1 MSKIKGCKNTDV
13 LFRGFEEL
21 GKMKMNSSAEGI
33 ERNPKLMFYTDNP
46 LNILVK
52 EVEEKN
58 KFMIERGFWKL
69 NAN

>member
-1 MSKIKGCKNTDV
+1 
-13 LFRGFEEL
+13 
-21 GKMKMNSSAEGI
+21 
-33 ERNPKLMFYTDNP
+33 MFYTDNP

-58 KFMIERGFWKL
+58 KFMIERGYWKL

>member
-1 MSKIKGCKNTDV
+1 MGKIKA
-13 LFRGFEEL
+13 
-21 GKMKMNSSAEGI
+21 NSSAEGI

-58 KFMIERGFWKL
+58 KSLIERGYWRL
-69 NAN
+69 NANEKIIY